1 MTADGSTSVKV
12 AKLRLE
18 ELKNQSPH
26 YFKDEL
32 LEDLDSALTAFSNMM
47 NQPFK

>member
-1 MTADGSTSVKV
+1 MTVDGSTSVKV

-26 YFKDEL
+26 YFKDGL
-32 LEDLDSALTAFSNMM
+32 LEDFGLRLNST
-47 NQPFK
+47 